1 MKRIVT
7 ALAIPATSAGA
18 PIAKR
23 IVTAIA
29 ALALS
34 AGAAAAQAYPT
45 RPITMIVPFAAGGPS
60 DAIARLVA
68 QSMST
73 TLKQQ
78 VVIENVAGAGGTTGA
93 ARLAKA
99 EKDGYTI
106 LVHHVA
112 LAAGASLYKNLSYD
126 TLGDIEPV
134 GLINQGPMVVTT
146 KKDYPAKTAQ
156 ELLARLKTEG
166 SKTTAAHAGVGS
178 NSHLCNLLLQQTLDV
193 KFTEAAYRGTGPAM
207 NDLMSGQVDLLCD
220 QSTTAVPQI
229 QGGTIKAFAVTSK
242 DRLDVIKDV
251 PTMAEAGYPN
261 FEFVIWHGMYAP
273 KGVPAEAVTALN
285 KALQV
290 ALDDANVKARFAD
303 VGTQLFPA
311 GERSPQAHK
320 ARLEKEVATW
330 KDVVAKSGVS
340 AGN

>member
-1 MKRIVT
+1 MRRTLT
-7 ALAIPATSAGA
+7 AL
-18 PIAKR
+18 
-23 IVTAIA
+23 A

-34 AGAAAAQAYPT
+34 ATAALAQSFPNRT
-45 RPITMIVPFAAGGPS
+45 VTVIVPFAAGGPS

-78 VVIENVAGAGGTTGA
+78 VVVENVAGAGGTTGA

-99 EKDGYTI
+99 DKDGHTLLI
-106 LVHHVA
+106 HHVA

-126 TLGDIEPV
+126 TLGDIAAV

-146 KKDYPAKTAQ
+146 KKDYAAADARALFAK
-156 ELLARLKTEG
+156 LKADG
-166 SKTTAAHAGVGS
+166 PKTTAAHAGIGS
-178 NSHLCNLLLQQTLDV
+178 NSHLCNLLLQQALDV

-207 NDLMSGQVDLLCD
+207 NDLMAGQVDLLCD

-229 QGGTIKAFAVTSK
+229 QGGTVKAFAVTSK

-251 PTMAEAGYPN
+251 PSMAEAGFPN
-261 FEFVIWHGMYAP
+261 FEFVIWHGLYAP
-273 KGVPAEAVTALN
+273 AGTPAAAVETLN

-290 ALDDANVKARFAD
+290 ALDDATVKARFAD
-303 VGTQLFPA
+303 VGTKVFGPD
-311 GERSPQAHK
+311 ERSPAAHR
-320 ARLEKEVATW
+320 ARLEKEVAAW
-330 KDVVAKSGVS
+330 RSVVEKAGIS